1 MVYCCG
7 KPATVNKGKGNRG
20 KVWGKLAVFSG
31 SRKAFVYTTPL
42 ASPSFPSFTIKKNPT
57 KS

>member
-1 MVYCCG
+1 MFFCDRY
-7 KPATVNKGKGNRG
+7 ATVDKAKGNRG
-20 KVWGKLAVFSG
+20 KVWGKLPVFSG
-31 SRKAFVYTTPL
+31 SWKAFVYTTPL